1 MKFAK
6 LLPDEG
12 WTPLVATPSNPDHPV
27 ADASLNAEV
36 ADVETWRFPIWEPSR
51 TLRAWG
57 VGGQGRLGAER
68 RGQGSLLSRM
78 AKWVRGNMFVPD
90 ARVTWVKPTTK
101 ALVRKLKEQPVDL
114 VVTTGPPHSMH
125 LVGLGLKRALGVPWI
140 DPATQTCIADDGC
153 DGDMTDDGYISIGDI
168 LIMLGVFGND
178 CD

>member
-6 LLPDEG
+6 LLPEEG
-12 WTPLVATPSNPDHPV
+12 WTPIVATPSNPDHPV
-27 ADASLNAEV
+27 TDASLNAEV

-90 ARVTWVKPTTK
+90 ARVTGDQPQSPRSQAQGTARGFGRQQASTARIWWVW
-101 ALVRKLKEQPVDL
+101 
-114 VVTTGPPHSMH
+114 G
-125 LVGLGLKRALGVPWI
+125 
-140 DPATQTCIADDGC
+140 
-153 DGDMTDDGYISIGDI
+153 
-168 LIMLGVFGND
+168 
-178 CD
+178 